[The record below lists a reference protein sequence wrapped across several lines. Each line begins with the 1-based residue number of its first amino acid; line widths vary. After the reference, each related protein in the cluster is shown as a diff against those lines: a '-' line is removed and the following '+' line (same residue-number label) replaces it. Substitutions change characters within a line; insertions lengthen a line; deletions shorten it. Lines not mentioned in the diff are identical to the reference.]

1 MNIFHLHKDF
11 DKAALMHNDK
21 HVVKMCVEYAQLMS
35 TSHRVL
41 DGEMYYSKTKSGAKI
56 RRWRLDGNREPLL
69 YKASHI
75 DHPSNLWTRK
85 TFSNYMYIY
94 GLWDSLCKEY
104 THRYDKIHMS
114 YTKLKDVL
122 IYPPDNISS
131 GPLTEFA
138 QAMPDECKDSD
149 PVIAYRNYYREHKA
163 EFSKWSK
170 RNVPEWFA
178 ER

>member
-1 MNIFHLHKDF
+1 M
-11 DKAALMHNDK
+11 
-21 HVVKMCVEYAQLMS
+21 
-35 TSHRVL
+35 
-41 DGEMYYSKTKSGAKI
+41 
-56 RRWRLDGNREPLL
+56 
-69 YKASHI
+69 
-75 DHPSNLWTRK
+75 
-85 TFSNYMYIY
+85 
-94 GLWDSLCKEY
+94 
-104 THRYDKIHMS
+104 
-114 YTKLKDVL
+114 
-122 IYPPDNISS
+122 